1 MKILKIVGIVI
12 AVLIVLAIAIPF
24 FIDANSFR
32 PKLESELTS
41 ALGRQVKV
49 GNLKLSLFSGS
60 VQANDISIADDPKF
74 STTPF
79 IKAKSLSVGV
89 EMMPLIFSKTL
100 NVTGLTL
107 TNPEIS
113 LLRTSSGVWNYSS
126 IGSGGQKSQAPA
138 TGSQTAPP
146 STAKSGGSTSRLAIH
161 KLNIKDGTIFFGNVP
176 SKGKPHVYD
185 KVNAE
190 VTDFS
195 FAARFPVT
203 ASLGLPG
210 DGTAKMNGTVGPI
223 NAEDAAATP
232 LDAKIEIR
240 KLDLSQSAFV
250 DPSAGIAGLADF
262 DGKLTSDGRIA
273 KTSGTLK
280 ADKLKLSPKGSPAGR
295 PVQIVYALDHDL
307 QKQSGTLSKGD
318 VSMGKALAQLTG
330 TYQMSGDTT
339 NLNMKLL
346 GQGMPV
352 DDLQAM
358 LPAMGVVLP
367 SGSQLKGGALST
379 NLNMVGPADKL
390 VTTGSVRLSDSKLAG
405 FDLGS
410 KLSAISALSGKQTGS
425 DTTIQN
431 LSSNL
436 RSGPDGSRFDSMNL
450 SIPALGTVTGA
461 GTVSPAGALAFKMI
475 ANLTGGAVTGVT
487 QLAGLGG
494 GGKASVPFTISGTTS
509 NPSFTPDL
517 GGILSNQLGGQLKNA
532 LPGAGQS
539 GSPLE
544 GLTGLFGKKK
554 KR

>member
-1 MKILKIVGIVI
+1 VKILKIVGIVV
-12 AVLIVLAIAIPF
+12 AVLIVIAIAVPF

-49 GNLKLSLFSGS
+49 GNLSLSLFSGS
-60 VQANDISIADDPKF
+60 VQAQEISIADDPKF
-74 STTPF
+74 STNPF
-79 IKAKSLSVGV
+79 IKAKSLGVGV

-100 NVTGLTL
+100 NVTGITL
-107 TNPEIS
+107 TNPEIT
-113 LLRTSSGVWNYSS
+113 LLRTSNGVWNYSS
-126 IGSGGQKSQAPA
+126 IGSGASQKSSE
-138 TGSQTAPP
+138 TKS
-146 STAKSGGSTSRLAIH
+146 SGGNPQLTVK
-161 KLNIKDGTIFFGNVP
+161 KLNIKDGTIYFGSVP

-190 VTDFS
+190 VTNFS
-195 FAARFPVT
+195 FTSKFPVT

-210 DGTAKMNGTVGPI
+210 GGTAKMDGMVGPI
-223 NAEDAAATP
+223 NSADAAATP

-250 DPSAGIAGLADF
+250 DPNSGIAGLADF
-262 DGKLTSDGRIA
+262 DGTLTSDGRVA

-295 PVQIVYALDHDL
+295 QVQVVYALDHDL
-307 QKQSGTLSKGD
+307 QKESGTLSKGD

-339 NLNMKLL
+339 TLNMKLI
-346 GQGMPV
+346 GQNMPV

-358 LPAMGVVLP
+358 LPAMGVILP

-390 VTTGSVRLSDSKLAG
+390 VTTGSVRLADSKLSG

-425 DTTIQN
+425 DTSIQN

-450 SIPALGTVTGA
+450 TIPALGTVTGA
-461 GTVSPAGALAFKMI
+461 GTISPAGALAFKMV
-475 ANLTGGAVTGVT
+475 ASLSGGAVSGVT

-494 GGKASVPFTISGTTS
+494 GGKGANVPFTISGTTS
-509 NPSFTPDL
+509 NPTFTPDV
-517 GGILSNQLGGQLKNA
+517 GGILSNQLGNQLKNA
-532 LPGAGQS
+532 IPSGQS

-544 GLTGLFGKKK
+544 GLGGLFGKKK